1 MNSNICIC
9 MNFSFSRLESSFA
22 KINLNQWGTRPA
34 TGAKSCCKSANDP
47 SASDPME
54 ISVQTPDKRIIPFKV
69 GPSTTVGSIKTKIRG
84 IEGFAS
90 DQQLR
95 LIYVDRQLQDGL
107 TMSHYKIQNKSTLR
121 MEIRRKVSECEWQ
134 TLNE

>member
-1 MNSNICIC
+1 MKQCLDASPSHVVKN
-9 MNFSFSRLESSFA
+9 
-22 KINLNQWGTRPA
+22 
-34 TGAKSCCKSANDP
+34 CCKSANDP
-47 SASDPME
+47 NVSGQMQ
-54 ISVQTPDKRIIPFKV
+54 IFVKTPDERIIPFYV

-84 IEGFAS
+84 IEGFAP

-95 LIYVDRQLQDGL
+95 LIYIDRQLQDGF
-107 TMSHYKIQNKSTLR
+107 TMSHYNIQKDSTLR